1 MDRHSDG
8 ISDEGADEDACAAVF
23 EGGSNRSRW
32 SWIHGRMA
40 KGVGEGMAGLGVVE
54 WRRETGTSARGAKFL
69 REGERGLS
77 HEGTRIFTN
86 GEVAYGV

>member
-1 MDRHSDG
+1 
-8 ISDEGADEDACAAVF
+8 
-23 EGGSNRSRW
+23 
-32 SWIHGRMA
+32 MA
-40 KGVGEGMAGLGVVE
+40 KGVGERMAGLGVVE